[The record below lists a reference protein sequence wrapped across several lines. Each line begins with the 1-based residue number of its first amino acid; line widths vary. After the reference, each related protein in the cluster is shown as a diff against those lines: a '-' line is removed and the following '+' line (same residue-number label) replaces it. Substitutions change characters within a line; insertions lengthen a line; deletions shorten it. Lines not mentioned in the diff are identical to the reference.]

1 MYCCWLEKAVVHVPT
16 GGILKR
22 IVIFPS
28 TGEGIVL
35 ISDCRVMGRG
45 YCPFVTTG
53 EKRTRL
59 IAERRAAESRCQNR
73 WLNQLEV
80 L

>member
-1 MYCCWLEKAVVHVPT
+1 MVHVPT

-35 ISDCRVMGRG
+35 ISDCGMMGG
-45 YCPFVTTG
+45 GCCPLVRAG

-59 IAERRAAESRCQNR
+59 IAERRAAGSRCQNR
-73 WLNQLEV
+73 WEIQLEV

>member
-1 MYCCWLEKAVVHVPT
+1 MYCCWLGKAVVHVPT

-35 ISDCRVMGRG
+35 ISDCGVMGGG

-53 EKRTRL
+53 ERRTKL
-59 IAERRAAESRCQNR
+59 IAERRAAGNRCQNR
-73 WLNQLEV
+73 CENQPEV